1 MFSGICGFVVYF
13 NYKDY
18 FSGKEM
24 ILMLSIMFQY
34 LIFIIIFSYYVLCA
48 VDYFY
53 SYLVVRDAF
62 LIGSLPVVRNE
73 YS

>member
-24 ILMLSIMFQY
+24 ILMLSIMF
-34 LIFIIIFSYYVLCA
+34 
-48 VDYFY
+48 
-53 SYLVVRDAF
+53 
-62 LIGSLPVVRNE
+62 E
-73 YS
+73 